1 MWTEGDERM
10 NDLQIFNY
18 NGNEVRTIEKDGEPW
33 WVLKDVCTV
42 LGISKYRD
50 TAARLDED
58 ERESVRVDTLGG
70 LQEMICVN
78 ESGLYSVILRS
89 DKPEAKPFRKWVTS
103 EVLPSIRKTGSY
115 TVHKTNE
122 VSFKEQV
129 ECIGIIS
136 DMLRVNDAG
145 KLHMLNVIYK
155 DYGLPAN
162 FLPKYEFNGSRE
174 IKSAT
179 ELLKRFNLGID
190 TRAFNILLKENG
202 FIEERTR
209 RSSKDPNKQRKY
221 KALTEKGLKYGENA
235 ISPQNQREVQPLY
248 YADSFME
255 LFDLVTKSNTI
266 AQ

>member
-1 MWTEGDERM
+1 M
-10 NDLQIFNY
+10 NDIMIFEGHNVEVFELNGQILFNPY
-18 NGNEVRTIEKDGEPW
+18 HVGE
-33 WVLKDVCTV
+33 C
-42 LGISKYRD
+42 LGVS
-50 TAARLDED
+50 
-58 ERESVRVDTLGG
+58 
-70 LQEMICVN
+70 
-78 ESGLYSVILRS
+78 ESGIRMAINSMNEKQVVKLTNSKVSNI
-89 DKPEAKPFRKWVTS
+89 DFRKLHNTGENFLTESGVYKLIFKSRKAEAERFQDWVTD

-115 TVHKTNE
+115 TVHKANE

-221 KALTEKGLKYGENA
+221 KALTEKGVKYGENA

-248 YADSFME
+248 YADSFIE
-255 LFDLVTKSNTI
+255 LFDLVTKSNI
-266 AQ
+266 VSQ

>member
-1 MWTEGDERM
+1 M
-10 NDLQIFNY
+10 NDLMVFEGHSVEVFELNGQILFNPY
-18 NGNEVRTIEKDGEPW
+18 HVGE
-33 WVLKDVCTV
+33 C
-42 LGISKYRD
+42 LGISNSAIRD
-50 TAARLDED
+50 SISTMNEKQVIKLKNSD
-58 ERESVRVDTLGG
+58 VDSTDIRKLNNAGENF
-70 LQEMICVN
+70 LT
-78 ESGLYSVILRS
+78 ESGVYKLIFKSR
-89 DKPEAKPFRKWVTS
+89 KAEAERFQDWVTD

-255 LFDLVTKSNTI
+255 LYDIVTKSKEKVS
-266 AQ
+266 

>member
-1 MWTEGDERM
+1 M
-10 NDLQIFNY
+10 NDLLVFEGHSVEVFELNGQILFNPY
-18 NGNEVRTIEKDGEPW
+18 HVGE
-33 WVLKDVCTV
+33 C
-42 LGISKYRD
+42 LGISNSAIRD
-50 TAARLDED
+50 SISTMNEKQVIKLKNSD
-58 ERESVRVDTLGG
+58 VDSTDIRKLNNAGENF
-70 LQEMICVN
+70 LT
-78 ESGLYSVILRS
+78 ESGVYKLIFKSR
-89 DKPEAKPFRKWVTS
+89 KAEAERFQDWVTD

-248 YADSFME
+248 YADSFIE
-255 LFDLVTKSNTI
+255 LFDLVTKSNI
-266 AQ
+266 VSQ